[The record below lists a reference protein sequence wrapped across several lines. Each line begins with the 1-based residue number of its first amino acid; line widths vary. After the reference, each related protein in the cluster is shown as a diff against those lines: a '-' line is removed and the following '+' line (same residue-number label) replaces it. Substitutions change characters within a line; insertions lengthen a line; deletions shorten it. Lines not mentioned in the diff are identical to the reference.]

1 MSSYLY
7 SKILFLP
14 LIQIN
19 AFFPLFLQDHVLL
32 LDDEDDDDD
41 DDFAARASQFRDG
54 GMRVVVNI
62 LLAILFLITPF

>member
-1 MSSYLY
+1 
-7 SKILFLP
+7 
-14 LIQIN
+14 
-19 AFFPLFLQDHVLL
+19 VLL